1 MQRKLVT
8 KDQIINIKDIDIYQ
22 YDIIIGLE
30 WSMKRMVLGLK
41 KKPSERAKIIERE
54 TNLGEL
60 KKILKSLPGKK
71 IMTIEET
78 TSSHWLYCELKDKY
92 VDKIIICDPY
102 YNKIMGYGPKND
114 IADAEK
120 LCDLLGNKQLNEVS
134 HEGDKELYELRKLIS
149 SYDDIVKIGVQA
161 QNQKKAVYRGLGI
174 TEDTEIKNK
183 SIKFAVAKYDEII
196 ESYERIK
203 EEYANQFK
211 MLCQKNKILRY
222 LKQIP
227 GISNIRAVKIYG
239 TIVITERFKNKGKYL
254 SYCGLVLLDR
264 ESGGKSYGKK
274 KSRYS
279 RILKECFIGA
289 MHSAIGGNNPVNEYY
304 EYHRK
309 NGLGERESKVK
320 TTRYIALTSFGII
333 KHEQKYEPYKWKETL
348 KNTKNK
354 ILKGSVSL
362 N

>member
-1 MQRKLVT
+1 MQRKVAT
-8 KDQIINIKDIDIYQ
+8 KSKIINIKDIDIYQ
-22 YDIIIGLE
+22 YDTIIGLE
-30 WSMKRMVLGLK
+30 WSMKRMVLGWK
-41 KKPSERAKIIERE
+41 SKPSEKAKIIERE
-54 TNLGEL
+54 SSLEEL
-60 KKILKSLPGKK
+60 KKILKKMPGKK
-71 IMTIEET
+71 IMTIEEST
-78 TSSHWLYCELKDKY
+78 GSHLLYCELKDKY

-102 YNKIMGYGPKND
+102 YNKIIGYGPKND
-114 IADAEK
+114 IADAGK

-134 HEGDKELYELRKLIS
+134 HEGSKELYEMRKLIS
-149 SYDDIVKIGVQA
+149 SYDDVVKIGVQA

-183 SIKFAVAKYDEII
+183 SIKFAVDKYDEII
-196 ESYERIK
+196 DLYDAIK
-203 EEYANQFK
+203 EEYENKFK
-211 MLCQKNKILRY
+211 ILCQKQKILRY

-239 TIVITERFKNKGKYL
+239 TIIIAERFKNKGNYL

-264 ESGGKSYGKK
+264 ESGGRSYGKK

-279 RILKECFIGA
+279 RVLKECFIGA
-289 MHSAIGGNNPVNEYY
+289 MQSAVGGNNPVNEYY

-320 TTRYIALTSFGII
+320 TIRYIALASLGII
-333 KHEQKYEPYKWKETL
+333 KHGEKYEPYKWRENLKE
-348 KNTKNK
+348 KNK
-354 ILKGSVSL
+354 AINISVNL